1 MQEDDKTLQHGKADG
16 TLPEEDKPEVP
27 EEDKP
32 EVSDEGKFDETV
44 PEEG

>member
-1 MQEDDKTLQHGKADG
+1 MQEEDKTLQQGKADG

-32 EVSDEGKFDETV
+32 EVSDEGKFDETA
-44 PEEG
+44 PE